1 MSKHIVD
8 HPKSG
13 HTPRRSKEFK
23 RIEADERP
31 RPQTKQ
37 LQQRSRTTN
46 DAGRLKAY
54 TDIERR
60 GDS

>member
-1 MSKHIVD
+1 MNKHVID

-13 HTPRRSKEFK
+13 HTPRMPKEFK

-37 LQQRSRTTN
+37 LQQRSRKT
-46 DAGRLKAY
+46 AEGSRIKAY
-54 TDIERR
+54 TEIDRR
-60 GDS
+60 S

>member
-1 MSKHIVD
+1 MNKHVID

-13 HTPRRSKEFK
+13 HTPRMPTEFK

-37 LQQRSRTTN
+37 LQQRSRKTTGN
-46 DAGRLKAY
+46 ARLKAFAEI
-54 TDIERR
+54 DRR
-60 GDS
+60 G

>member
-1 MSKHIVD
+1 MSKHVID

-13 HTPRRSKEFK
+13 QTTRRAKEYK

-31 RPQTKQ
+31 RPQTRK

-46 DAGRLKAY
+46 DAARLKAY

-60 GDS
+60 GDD